1 MTGTVNGVELTDGL
15 MLIAALPMEILIA
28 MILLSRILK
37 YKINRWTNIIV
48 AAIGIVS
55 TIGTGVNDLDD
66 IFFVTIIIV
75 GLLAI
80 IWLAWGWEDEQKE

>member
-1 MTGTVNGVELTDGL
+1 
-15 MLIAALPMEILIA
+15 MEILIA

-55 TIGTGVNDLDD
+55 TIDTSVNDLDD